1 MKDLDFEIALRWS
14 GTGRDGVGEIHTDD
28 VTIDLSAPEAMGGR
42 GVGTNPEELLV
53 SAVASCYTAT
63 LFGLLRRTRLPVAS
77 LAVDASGS
85 VTGFPGQARFDRV
98 AVSPTILGG
107 DPSRQSEYEAVAMN
121 AHDRCLI
128 GKALAP
134 GVTYEV
140 GTVQVRAEPTPASNG
155 AKASTRASS
164 SSPAG
169 RSVPLRA
176 HLPRRQR
183 L

>member
-1 MKDLDFEIALRWS
+1 MKDLDFTVALRWS

-28 VTIDLSAPEAMGGR
+28 LTIDLSAPESMGGR

-63 LFGLLRRTRLPVAS
+63 LFGLLRRARLPVAS
-77 LAVDASGS
+77 LAVDAKGG
-85 VTGFPGQARFDRV
+85 VIGFPGRARFNRV

-107 DPSRQSEYEAVAMN
+107 DPSRQREYEAVAVN

-140 GTVQVRAEPTPASNG
+140 GTVRVRAEPTPVSNG
-155 AKASTRASS
+155 SQARTDDELDHPALDDADARALAWR
-164 SSPAG
+164 AG
-169 RSVPLRA
+169 A
-176 HLPRRQR
+176 
-183 L
+183 